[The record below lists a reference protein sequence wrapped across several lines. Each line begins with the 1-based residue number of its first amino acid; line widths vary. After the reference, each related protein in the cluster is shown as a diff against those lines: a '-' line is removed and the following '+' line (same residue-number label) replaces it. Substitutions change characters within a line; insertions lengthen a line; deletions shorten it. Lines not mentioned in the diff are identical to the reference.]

1 MTVQEFS
8 EYFDKKIEENEQF
21 VRITFY
27 ELRIKYNLSQDELE
41 EFLSVAKNRFE
52 NLGYEVYFTGENYIY
67 PNVKRIVQDNELMIA
82 IKLKV

>member
-1 MTVQEFS
+1 M
-8 EYFDKKIEENEQF
+8 
-21 VRITFY
+21 
-27 ELRIKYNLSQDELE
+27 RIKYNLSQDELE